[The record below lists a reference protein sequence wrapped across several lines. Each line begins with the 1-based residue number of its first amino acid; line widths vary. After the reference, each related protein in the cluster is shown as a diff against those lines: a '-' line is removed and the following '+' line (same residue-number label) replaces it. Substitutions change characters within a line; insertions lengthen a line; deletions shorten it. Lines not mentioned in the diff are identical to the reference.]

1 MAGFMGAYTRLLKTR
16 PFVGNMVTSAVL
28 FATGDGELTHQLTH
42 HLLRSSMTHRD
53 ESWKQTQAIEKRGS
67 NHDLSRTGRI
77 VFWGAGIFAPAV
89 TVWFRTLERLP
100 IQNKTLATAARVG
113 LDQFAFAPCVL
124 TGFFTVMTL
133 LEGKDMSAVKEK
145 WRQSFLPTLQT
156 NWMVWIPAQTI
167 NMALIP
173 LHLRL
178 LYVNAINVPW
188 NTFLSI
194 QANKGKPLDPEKAL
208 VEKIKHIKHT

>member
-28 FATGDGELTHQLTH
+28 FATGDVIAQ
-42 HLLRSSMTHRD
+42 
-53 ESWKQTQAIEKRGS
+53 QAIEKRGS
-67 NHDLSRTGRI
+67 NHDLARTGRI

-167 NMALIP
+167 NMAVSLRGWSSFVLIP

-178 LYVNAINVPW
+178 LYVNAINIPW